1 MPFDV
6 RLFVCKNKLPKY
18 YKQIH
23 YRLNRPVEST
33 FQEKR
38 VCTFQVWVGSLVAIR
53 ITQKSYFF
61 LSCLRLVRKYCK
73 LALCCSNRPPGLGN
87 QGCLFYPCLIP
98 EVLDWS
104 SAAISLCQ
112 KLANF
117 VQKLFVRKTK
127 LCEFWIFHFET
138 IILF

>member
-1 MPFDV
+1 MFAYLFAKTSYLNITS
-6 RLFVCKNKLPKY
+6 RLKVHFRKKGYVYFLG
-18 YKQIH
+18 
-23 YRLNRPVEST
+23 L
-33 FQEKR
+33 
-38 VCTFQVWVGSLVAIR
+38 GSLVAIR

-61 LSCLRLVRKYCK
+61 SCCLVLVRKYCK

-112 KLANF
+112 KLANC
-117 VQKLFVRKTK
+117 VQKIFFKNSLMCLEGIVSANLFMVTTIVSK
-127 LCEFWIFHFET
+127 LPFMY
-138 IILF
+138 